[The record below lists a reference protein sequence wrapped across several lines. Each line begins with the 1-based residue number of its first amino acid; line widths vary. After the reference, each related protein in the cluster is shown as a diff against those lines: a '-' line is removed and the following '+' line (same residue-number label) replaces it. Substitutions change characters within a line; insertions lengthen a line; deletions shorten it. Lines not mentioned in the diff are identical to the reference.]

1 MFKLLLNKFE
11 YNRETNMDNTEKNK
25 QNGQPQNVAFPKGLK
40 NKTDRIFL
48 HTESDGESYDI
59 NIDAF

>member
-1 MFKLLLNKFE
+1 
-11 YNRETNMDNTEKNK
+11 MDNTEKNK

-48 HTESDGESYDI
+48 HTESDSESYEI